1 MRKVL
6 FATLCLLL
14 FIVNIDIVNASSC
27 DSADIERLKVLASN
41 VTYNSDYIGDTDMT
55 VSTQTY
61 NVNFVG
67 ITDELYISY
76 YPTYSYDRVNIYND
90 NQTVQIES
98 GSTIF
103 GVFSSKCNVK
113 LRDISVDLLKFNE
126 YSTYNVCQQDGIK
139 ELNVCSPWYQGEIN
153 DEIFD
158 ATILDY
164 ENSLQS
170 ESSFSDNIKDFFVNN
185 YIYFIVGAVCLVIII
200 IIFIIIRVRKNRLY

>member
-14 FIVNIDIVNASSC
+14 FIVNIDVVNASSC
-27 DSADIERLKVLASN
+27 DSADIERLRVLASN

-61 NVNFVG
+61 NVNFIG
-67 ITDELYISY
+67 ITDELYVSY

-98 GSTIF
+98 GNTIF
-103 GVFSSKCNVK
+103 SVFSSKCNVK
-113 LRDISVDLLKFNE
+113 LRDISVELLKFNE
-126 YSTYNVCQQDGIK
+126 YSTYNVCQQDGK
-139 ELNVCSPWYQGEIN
+139 KDLNVCSPWYQGEIN

-164 ENSLQS
+164 ENSLQG

-200 IIFIIIRVRKNRLY
+200 IIFIIIRIRKNRLY

>member
-1 MRKVL
+1 M
-6 FATLCLLL
+6 
-14 FIVNIDIVNASSC
+14 
-27 DSADIERLKVLASN
+27 
-41 VTYNSDYIGDTDMT
+41 
-55 VSTQTY
+55 
-61 NVNFVG
+61 
-67 ITDELYISY
+67 YISY

-126 YSTYNVCQQDGIK
+126 YSDYNVCQQDGIK

-164 ENSLQS
+164 ENSLQA

-185 YIYFIVGAVCLVIII
+185 YIYFIVGAICLVIII
-200 IIFIIIRVRKNRLY
+200 IVSIIIRIRKNRLY